1 MMLSTGSNRPPLLPG
16 RPGTGL
22 TGRPTNGPLLN
33 SQPRLPQLPPHQ
45 QLGFGGANPQW
56 TQLIQQNGPRNNQ
69 LHGSGPSLNPM
80 LRMPQGNTRS
90 LSNQPLLSAPNQGDF
105 RLSQGSESL
114 LFAFFCCFFCLLCHT
129 INRFSFFL
137 PFLLKVGLGSVGQHA
152 LNVNALFG
160 SQQSLVNPGDQFGNR
175 FGGMN
180 PFGGGHPG
188 NDGFGRQV
196 LDMGMPPMTDAEFEE
211 ILAKN
216 KTLATN
222 AVSRAV
228 SDATSGKFPFLLSIF

>member
-1 MMLSTGSNRPPLLPG
+1 M
-16 RPGTGL
+16 
-22 TGRPTNGPLLN
+22 
-33 SQPRLPQLPPHQ
+33 
-45 QLGFGGANPQW
+45 
-56 TQLIQQNGPRNNQ
+56 
-69 LHGSGPSLNPM
+69 
-80 LRMPQGNTRS
+80 
-90 LSNQPLLSAPNQGDF
+90 
-105 RLSQGSESL
+105 
-114 LFAFFCCFFCLLCHT
+114 
-129 INRFSFFL
+129 
-137 PFLLKVGLGSVGQHA
+137 GQHA

-228 SDATSGKFPFLLSIF
+228 NEATSGKLSFLFPIF